1 VPERQDRNRR
11 RRVAPEDERARTRG
25 MIAVLGGL
33 GAAVAFTV
41 SALCASAASRSI
53 GSAATL
59 GGVMA
64 FGLALVAL
72 PTILFANAGQLT
84 RHAVVLL
91 VISGLAN
98 VMGLGLEYAAFRR
111 GKVGVVVP
119 ISSTEG
125 AVAAVIAVVAGLPLA
140 THTAFLLVMITIG
153 VVLAAAHPDP
163 GERAASGTS
172 SALLAI
178 AAAGVFGVGLYTTGR
193 VGLEVSVL
201 WVVVAARLFGTALI
215 LPIGAPKLAHAPS
228 RVLVLIAVAGAA
240 EVLGFVSY
248 TLGARHGLAV
258 AAVLST
264 QFAGLSSVGAY
275 FIFHE
280 RLNRLQLAGLVVMVT
295 GVTLLA
301 AT

>member
-1 VPERQDRNRR
+1 
-11 RRVAPEDERARTRG
+11 

-33 GAAVAFTV
+33 GAAVAFTI

-72 PTILFANAGQLT
+72 PTILFADAGQLT
-84 RHAVVLL
+84 PHTVVLL

-98 VMGLGLEYAAFRR
+98 VLGLGMEYAALRR

-119 ISSTEG
+119 ICSTEG
-125 AVAAVIAVVAGLPLA
+125 AIAAVIAVIAGLPLA
-140 THTAFLLVMITIG
+140 VHTALLLLMITVG
-153 VVLAAAHPDP
+153 VVLAAVHPDP
-163 GERAASGTS
+163 GDRDASGVRG
-172 SALLAI
+172 AFIAI
-178 AAAGVFGVGLYTTGR
+178 PAAAVFGVGLYTTGR

-215 LPIGAPKLAHAPS
+215 LPVGAPKLAHTPG
-228 RVLVLIAVAGAA
+228 RVLALIAVAGVA

-258 AAVLST
+258 AAVLTT
-264 QFAGLSSVGAY
+264 QFAALSSVGAY
-275 FIFHE
+275 FVFHE
-280 RLNRLQLAGLVVMVT
+280 RLNRVQLAGLVVVII

>member
-1 VPERQDRNRR
+1 
-11 RRVAPEDERARTRG
+11 

-41 SALCASAASRSI
+41 SALCASSASRSI
-53 GSAATL
+53 GPAGTL

-64 FGLALVAL
+64 FGMALIAL
-72 PTILFANAGQLT
+72 PTILFADARQLT
-84 RHAVVLL
+84 DHAIVLL

-98 VMGLGLEYAAFRR
+98 VIGLGLEYAALRR

-119 ISSTEG
+119 ICSTEG
-125 AVAAVIAVVAGLPLA
+125 AVAAVIAVIAGLSLA
-140 THTAFLLVMITIG
+140 VHTAFLLVMITIG

-163 GERAASGTS
+163 SDRDASGVR
-172 SALLAI
+172 SAFLAVP
-178 AAAGVFGVGLYTTGR
+178 AAAVFGVGLYCTGR

-228 RVLVLIAVAGAA
+228 RVLALIAVAGVA

-264 QFAGLSSVGAY
+264 QFAALSSVGAY
-275 FIFHE
+275 FVFHE
-280 RLNRLQLAGLVVMVT
+280 RLNRMQLAGLVIVII
-295 GVTLLA
+295 GITLLA